1 MKRKLFSVVLTALI
15 VPLIVSGQTE
25 TYKVSVVDFS
35 SKKYDEFSP
44 VYYGKGL
51 VFCSNRTHSL
61 ISNYLTSEN
70 KGLFKINY
78 IESINPYTTG
88 KGDLLSKDLSTRFND
103 GPASFNKNGDTIYFS
118 RNLKVDGPISDNSNP
133 RNKLGIF
140 TAVLEDGKWVKVTDL
155 RFNNE
160 YYNITTPSMSPDGKR
175 LFFASDN
182 PAGHGGSDLYYCEW
196 KGDFWEEP
204 VNMGS
209 LINTTGNES
218 YPFAD
223 GEGALYFSSDGL
235 PGLGGKDIFYTKQSV
250 TGEWQAPVHIDTPV
264 NSKYDDFALIADS
277 MMNEGYFSS
286 KRGKSIDI
294 YHFKTNIYQLFYCG
308 NEKVN
313 QFCFKFTDEGKIPI
327 DERYVRLE
335 WDFGDGSKATGTNVE
350 HCFPGPGRYA
360 VRLNVVDIITGTVF
374 FSKLSYNLELRDI
387 EQPLITASASGMA
400 GQAMSFDGLS
410 SHFPGSEVLN
420 YTWYFGDGDR
430 TVGEKVAHTYPQ
442 KGDYEVR
449 LGLKVRNT
457 STGVIHS
464 ECVSQLVRVFG
475 SQGEKNAFDNKVV
488 PPQTVKNILDY
499 DQAEIENMYSVEK
512 GFSQDV
518 VFQIEALNSKT
529 KLSADNKVFANLPP
543 KFRIREIFRPEEK
556 VYSYIIGEEI
566 TLMETFLAF
575 REIKSLGYNN
585 ARVVAW
591 LPEDQA
597 TRDLNNLK
605 RVFGVKVD
613 EFFRKNDFRL
623 SSAGTQLLDQIL
635 GFTVKYPDIRL
646 EITSHTDNIGTSS
659 ANQDLS
665 QRRAEAMVSYLV
677 SNGVNSSRLVARGY
691 GESKPV
697 ASNIL
702 EADRKLNR
710 RIDFAILK

>member
-1 MKRKLFSVVLTALI
+1 MRQKLFSVVLTALI
-15 VPLIVSGQTE
+15 LPLIVSGQTE

-44 VYYGKGL
+44 VYYGRGL

-78 IESINPYTTG
+78 IEPITPKTTG
-88 KGDLLSKDLSTRFND
+88 KGGLLSKDLSTRFND
-103 GPASFNKNGDTIYFS
+103 GPASFSKSGDTIYFS
-118 RNLKVDGPISDNSNP
+118 RNLMVDGPISDNSNP

-140 TAVLEDGKWVKVTDL
+140 TAVLENGKWVKVTDL

-160 YYNITTPSMSPDGKR
+160 YYNITTPCISPDGKR

-235 PGLGGKDIFYTKQSV
+235 PGLGGKDIFYTKRSV
-250 TGEWQAPVHIDTPV
+250 TGEWQAPIHIDAPI
-264 NSKYDDFALIADS
+264 NSKYDDFALISDA

-313 QFCFKFTDEGKIPI
+313 QYCFKFTDEGKIPI
-327 DERYVRLE
+327 DARYVRLE

-350 HCFPGPGRYA
+350 HCFSGPGRYS
-360 VRLNVVDIITGTVF
+360 VKLNAVDIKTGQVF

-387 EQPLITASASGMA
+387 EQPLIASSASGMA
-400 GQAMSFDGLS
+400 GQAISFDGLS
-410 SHFPGSEVLN
+410 SHFPGSEILN
-420 YTWYFGDGDR
+420 YTWYFGDGSR
-430 TVGEKVAHTYPQ
+430 TTGEKVAYTFPE

-457 STGVIHS
+457 STGVIHN
-464 ECVSQLVRVFG
+464 ECVSQLVRVFS
-475 SQGEKNAFDNKVV
+475 SQSEKSAFDSKVV
-488 PPQTVKNILDY
+488 PPPSVINILDY
-499 DQAEIENMYSVEK
+499 DLAKIENMYSVEK
-512 GFSQDV
+512 AFTQDV
-518 VFQIEALNSKT
+518 IFQIEALNSKT
-529 KLSADNKVFANLPP
+529 KLSTDNKVFANLPP
-543 KFRIREIFRPEEK
+543 KYSIREIFRPEEK

-575 REIKSLGYNN
+575 NEIKSLGYSN
-585 ARVVAW
+585 ARVIAY

-597 TRDLNNLK
+597 TIDLNNLK
-605 RVFGVKVD
+605 RVFGVSVD

-635 GFTVKYPDIRL
+635 GFMVKYPEIRL
-646 EITSHTDNIGTSS
+646 EIITHTDNIGTSS
-659 ANQDLS
+659 ANQVLS

-677 SNGVNSSRLVARGY
+677 SNGVNSSRLVARGF

-697 ASNIL
+697 ATNL
-702 EADRKLNR
+702 YEPDRKLNR
-710 RIDFAILK
+710 RIDFAILQ